1 MSSHCALSE
10 NTVSNMSD
18 TGQAWQN
25 PASPPDARKRL
36 RRRHAAE
43 RRFRF
48 YGLAGIATAL
58 IVLTAMLISIGYKG
72 SGAFVQTHLRIE
84 VSFDPK
90 LMFTEAEGR
99 NSMTPGPETIALADY
114 GAVLRP
120 ALVAQFGVPDIR
132 ENRRDLMQM
141 LSSGAVDD
149 LRDMVLA
156 QPSLI
161 GTRQELWLLASAN
174 IDMLNKGVTH
184 RTGSAAERQVKDN
197 QLAWF
202 EQLESA
208 GRVEKQFNSRFFT
221 GGDSREPERA
231 GILGS
236 ATGSLLALIVTVAL
250 ALPVGVAASIYL
262 EEFAPKNR
270 WTDLIEVNVNN
281 LAAVPSIVFG
291 LLGLAVILG
300 VFGVPRS
307 AALAG
312 GLVLALMTLPTIVIA
327 ARSAL
332 KAVPPSI
339 REGAL
344 ALGASK
350 QQVVWH
356 HVLPLAMPGILTGTI
371 IGVARALG
379 ESAPLL
385 MIGMVAFVVEVPS
398 SFLSPATALPVQ
410 IFMWA
415 DSPERA
421 FAERTSAAILVLLVV
436 LAIFNALAVFLRRK
450 FERRW

>member
-1 MSSHCALSE
+1 
-10 NTVSNMSD
+10 
-18 TGQAWQN
+18 
-25 PASPPDARKRL
+25 L

-43 RRFRF
+43 RRFR
-48 YGLAGIATAL
+48 YLGIAGIATGL
-58 IVLTAMLISIGYKG
+58 IVLAAMLISIGYKG
-72 SGAFVQTHLRIE
+72 YGAFVQTHLRIE
-84 VSFDPK
+84 VDFDPK
-90 LMFTEAEGR
+90 LMFGEAA
-99 NSMTPGPETIALADY
+99 SQPGPEKIAHADF

-120 ALVAQFGVPDIR
+120 VLVAHFGTEDTR

-141 LSSGAVDD
+141 LSAGVTDD
-149 LRDMVLA
+149 LRDQVLA
-156 QPSLI
+156 HPDLI
-161 GTRQELWLLASAN
+161 GTRQEVWLLAGAN
-174 IDMLNKGVTH
+174 IDMLNKGVTL
-184 RTGSAAERQVKDN
+184 RASPAAERQVKDN

-208 GRVEKQFNSRFFT
+208 GRVEKQFNTMFFT
-221 GGDSREPERA
+221 SGDSREPERA

-236 ATGSLLALIVTVAL
+236 AVGSLLALIVTVAL
-250 ALPVGVAASIYL
+250 ALPVGVCASIYL

-270 WTDLIEVNVNN
+270 WTDLIEVNINN

-291 LLGLAVILG
+291 ILGLSIILG

-332 KAVPPSI
+332 KSVPPSI

-344 ALGASK
+344 AIGASR

-379 ESAPLL
+379 ETAPLL
-385 MIGMVAFVVEVPS
+385 MIGMVAFVVDVPT
-398 SFLSPATALPVQ
+398 SFESPATALPVQ

-436 LAIFNALAVFLRRK
+436 LAVFNALAVFLRRK